1 MSEKEKRSVRP
12 WDLFNKNMNRAPS
25 FVQQQRHAICKDCP
39 FYRKK
44 VDQCKKCG
52 CIMNQKTKL
61 ADAFCPVHKWDVYEL
76 DVRDVPY
83 NIDLENNG

>member
-1 MSEKEKRSVRP
+1 MSSEKRKTVRP

-25 FVQQQRHAICKDCP
+25 SVQQQRHAICKDCP

-61 ADAFCPVHKWDVYEL
+61 ADAFCPVHKWDVYSPSLE
-76 DVRDVPY
+76 
-83 NIDLENNG
+83 DLLVEGETEDE